1 MGKVQELK
9 NFSVKKIE
17 LILAVIF
24 ISNRAQLKK
33 KVYLGRLENKSRRKL
48 EPKTVEVKKIKG
60 WKQRQKNL
68 RATQP
73 IKLGSPH
80 PPPSRPLLSFFS
92 LGAFFVFEKIFR
104 QCWHFDINLLQEIKR
119 WWPVRYLCLGI
130 QSSLRKP
137 VKHLYP
143 VPT

>member
-48 EPKTVEVKKIKG
+48 EPKTVEVKEIKG
-60 WKQRQKNL
+60 WKQQRQKNL

-92 LGAFFVFEKIFR
+92 LGAFFVFFGHVDILTSIRFKKLKNGGLFDACAFR
-104 QCWHFDINLLQEIKR
+104 GNPR
-119 WWPVRYLCLGI
+119 N
-130 QSSLRKP
+130 SS
-137 VKHLYP
+137 
-143 VPT
+143 T

>member
-48 EPKTVEVKKIKG
+48 EPKTVEVKEIKG
-60 WKQRQKNL
+60 WKQRQK
-68 RATQP
+68 T
-73 IKLGSPH
+73 
-80 PPPSRPLLSFFS
+80 
-92 LGAFFVFEKIFR
+92 
-104 QCWHFDINLLQEIKR
+104 
-119 WWPVRYLCLGI
+119 
-130 QSSLRKP
+130 
-137 VKHLYP
+137 
-143 VPT
+143 